1 MFFWVFF
8 FHKGETR
15 WFILPGVIF
24 PSLLCLTLT
33 GKIEFTWQ
41 EVMIGFESSLLMFPI
56 NLLIVQI
63 FRNTR
68 PRPAQ
73 QGREK
78 KPGKNGRVSPN
89 LPPIAGATQA
99 ASLTPEAVTKASPSE
114 SCTALCCH
122 APPASPAPQT
132 SPFRCPS
139 ACLKRK
145 ANYRWCK
152 AIICPP
158 KCNPSLWSAFVHP
171 SPCTVTVCDQISVF
185 RSLKQTLSK
194 TVKIKGIMDHIFLS
208 LGPQAGTLPF

>member
-1 MFFWVFF
+1 MVYFAWSYF
-8 FHKGETR
+8 
-15 WFILPGVIF
+15 F
-24 PSLLCLTLT
+24 PSLLCLTLI

-41 EVMIGFESSLLMFPI
+41 EVMIGLESSLLMFPI

-78 KPGKNGRVSPN
+78 KPGKNGQVSPS
-89 LPPIAGATQA
+89 LPPTPEATQD

-122 APPASPAPQT
+122 TLPASPAPQI
-132 SPFRCPS
+132 SLFLWPS

-145 ANYRWCK
+145 ANYHWCK
-152 AIICPP
+152 ALICPP
-158 KCNPSLWSAFVHP
+158 KCNPSLRSAFVHP
-171 SPCTVTVCDQISVF
+171 SPCTVIVCDQITVF
-185 RSLKQTLSK
+185 RS
-194 TVKIKGIMDHIFLS
+194 
-208 LGPQAGTLPF
+208 